1 MSIQN
6 INWNYPTSIWF
17 GLNRINEIQKAC
29 DELNISNPLIVTDPG
44 ILQTDII
51 TKINSSL
58 KVKANI
64 FSEVQSNPTGMI
76 TYKKINFYS
85 HI

>member
-17 GLNRINEIQKAC
+17 GLNRIKEIQKAC

-51 TKINSSL
+51 TKINHDRIPSIILRTNKKLDKVSL
-58 KVKANI
+58 KI
-64 FSEVQSNPTGMI
+64 YQRRS
-76 TYKKINFYS
+76 YLR
-85 HI
+85 